1 MVVESLYFPFLSA
14 FSSSLRPVCVGLCTL
29 GLTTVAVLPM
39 AAQQRVA
46 NVRVKLVD
54 QHHSNE
60 TLPFAPMQL
69 NPLGLTTSTDA
80 QGVAT
85 LERIPLG
92 RYKLSLS
99 YIGYTP
105 RETSLLAS
113 TTSPRHGR

>member
-60 TLPFAPMQL
+60 MLSFAPVQL